1 VLSDDRM
8 AREPAAAASYDSLII
23 FSVVLSIG
31 YGSRI
36 SAVPGV
42 LIEYFGLQN
51 VGALLGVFFTAS
63 GLSALLGPLLAGL
76 AVDLTASYSGGTIF
90 ALATGL
96 LGFIAIASLGRNGQP
111 EHGAAADAV

>member
-1 VLSDDRM
+1 MVLG
-8 AREPAAAASYDSLII
+8 
-23 FSVVLSIG
+23 IG

-51 VGALLGVFFTAS
+51 VGTLLGVFFTAS

-76 AVDLTASYSGGTIF
+76 VVDLTASYSGGIIF

-96 LGFIAIASLGRNGQP
+96 LGFIAIASLRRNGQP
-111 EHGAAADAV
+111 EHSPAADAT